1 MAADLQQVKEHPLT
15 DIQHMLLKTFLNKL
29 ELVPE
34 SIRHDS
40 YDGKDI
46 LTFKKVD
53 GFFPYIEF

>member
-1 MAADLQQVKEHPLT
+1 
-15 DIQHMLLKTFLNKL
+15 MLLKTFLNKL

-46 LTFKKVD
+46 LTFKKVN